1 MFNRILI
8 ANRGEIA
15 LRVLRAC
22 KELGIQ
28 TVMVYSKADE
38 KAMYLRHADE
48 TICIGPAPS
57 SGSYLSIPNI
67 ISAAEIADV
76 DAIHPGYG
84 FLSENPHFA
93 EICRSSNIEFIGP
106 PVDVV
111 RMMGDKARARAEA
124 EKAGL
129 PIVPGSSGTI
139 GDEEEA
145 LSVAR
150 QIGYPVLIK
159 ASAGGGGRGM
169 RLAHNDISLQNALHQ
184 ARAEAEAAFGDGTVY
199 IEKWIEQP
207 RHVEVQILG
216 DARGNIVHLF
226 ERDCS
231 VQRRNQ
237 KVVEECPCA
246 SLAEKVR
253 RNIQRA
259 AVRLAKSIGYVNAGT
274 VEFIVDRDDRFY
286 FIEVNARI
294 QVEHPITEM
303 VTGIDLVK
311 EQIRVAS
318 GEKLSFSQDDVTVR
332 GHAIECRINAEDP
345 DDEFRPS
352 PGRIRGFIPPGGMGV
367 RLDTHVFAGYDVPP
381 NYDSLIA
388 KLVVHKRSRDEAIVT
403 MRRALDE
410 FVIEG
415 IKTNLPLH
423 RRIMRHAS
431 FVSAR
436 HNTAF
441 LEGLV
446 ARK

>member
-1 MFNRILI
+1 VFNRILI

-22 KELGIQ
+22 KELGMQ

-38 KAMYLRHADE
+38 KSAYLRHADE
-48 TICIGPAPS
+48 TICIGPGV
-57 SGSYLSIPNI
+57 SGSSYLSIPNI
-67 ISAAEIADV
+67 IAAAEIADV

-106 PVDVV
+106 PVEVV
-111 RMMGDKARARAEA
+111 RLMGDKARAREEA

-129 PIVPGSSGTI
+129 PVVPGSSGTVA
-139 GDEEEA
+139 DEEEA

-159 ASAGGGGRGM
+159 AVAGGGGRGM
-169 RLAHNDISLQNALHQ
+169 RLAHNDISLVNSLHQ
-184 ARAEAEAAFGDGTVY
+184 ARAEAEAAFGDGAVY
-199 IEKWIEQP
+199 IEKYVEQP

-216 DARGNIVHLF
+216 DSRGNIVHLF

-237 KVVEECPCA
+237 KVVEETPCV
-246 SLAEKVR
+246 SLPDKVR
-253 RNIQRA
+253 RNIHRA
-259 AVRLAKSIGYVNAGT
+259 AVRLAKAVGYVNAGT

-286 FIEVNARI
+286 FIEVNARV

-303 VTGIDLVK
+303 VTGIDIVK
-311 EQIRVAS
+311 EQFRIAA
-318 GEKLSFSQDDVTVR
+318 GEKLSVTQDQVRVR

-352 PGRIRGFIPPGGMGV
+352 PGRIVGYIPPGGMGV
-367 RLDTHVFAGYDVPP
+367 RVDTHIFAGYVVPSF
-381 NYDSLIA
+381 YDSLLA
-388 KLVVHKRSRDEAIVT
+388 KLIVHRPTRDEAIVT
-403 MRRALDE
+403 TRRALDE
-410 FVIEG
+410 FVVEG

-423 RRIMRHAS
+423 RRIMRNAA
-431 FVSAR
+431 FVSAKY
-436 HNTAF
+436 NTSF
-441 LEGLV
+441 LDTYVL
-446 ARK
+446 RK